1 MIVKMSPEKR
11 IDYRIISE
19 IIEPGSRVLDLGC
32 GDGELLEILFQKKQV
47 LGQGIEIDEANI
59 SKCIARGV
67 NVIQGDV
74 DEGLEDYPDFS
85 FDYVILNQTLQV
97 VKKPDVVLKEMVRV
111 GKKGVVGFPN
121 FAHWQVRFQVFF
133 KGMMPKTPELPFEW
147 YNTPNIHL
155 LTIKDFERFCREHN
169 IEILQR
175 YFISRERLIPA
186 WLFPNLFSRLAIYLI
201 KSSELRSE

>member
-1 MIVKMSPEKR
+1 MSPEKR

-97 VKKPDVVLKEMVRV
+97 
-111 GKKGVVGFPN
+111 GKKARCGAERDGAGGEKRSGGF
-121 FAHWQVRFQVFF
+121 
-133 KGMMPKTPELPFEW
+133 
-147 YNTPNIHL
+147 
-155 LTIKDFERFCREHN
+155 
-169 IEILQR
+169 
-175 YFISRERLIPA
+175 S
-186 WLFPNLFSRLAIYLI
+186 
-201 KSSELRSE
+201 